1 MNWILLRRRPLRKL
15 KKFKERAISTGFPR
29 RVRIV
34 SGLDSN
40 WKEVLEDVS
49 LKAIPVKYIAS
60 VELQLQNKDSCTI
73 DVASK
78 MRLDWGNNLDEASRE
93 LEEMILEID
102 QEHGVSSVEYLLDF
116 DMIRSEVSFTSS
128 RLGNENNSNNG

>member
-1 MNWILLRRRPLRKL
+1 M
-15 KKFKERAISTGFPR
+15 AISTVIPR

-49 LKAIPVKYIAS
+49 LRAIPVKYISS
-60 VELQLQNKDSCTI
+60 VELSLANKGSCTI

-78 MRLDWGNNLDEASRE
+78 LKDDWHNNLDNATTE
-93 LEEMILEID
+93 LEKMINEIHED
-102 QEHGVSSVEYLLDF
+102 HGVDLVEYLLDF
-116 DMIRSEVSFTSS
+116 DMIRSEVSFTSA
-128 RLGNENNSNNG
+128 RLGNDNNSNRN

>member
-1 MNWILLRRRPLRKL
+1 M
-15 KKFKERAISTGFPR
+15 
-29 RVRIV
+29 RIV

-49 LKAIPVKYIAS
+49 LRAIPVKYISS
-60 VELQLQNKDSCTI
+60 VELQLRDGSSCTI

-78 MRLDWGNNLDEASRE
+78 LNLDWRSNLDEASKE
-93 LEEMILEID
+93 LERMIDEISNT
-102 QEHGVSSVEYLLDF
+102 QGIELVEYLLDF
-116 DMIRSEVSFTSS
+116 DMIKSEVSFTSS